1 VIHINASTCKPCGL
15 CSKVCPRHVTEVV
28 TENGRKRTVVA
39 PERADLC
46 MNCGHCAAVCPTDS
60 ITVDGLGAGA
70 FGELVPM
77 EISDGQLLTLMRQ
90 RRSVR
95 RYEDRPVP
103 RDVLDRIVEAVHAS
117 PTGAGSVSNGVI
129 IVDRRDTIETM
140 MAHAYALYEKLD
152 RMLSS
157 PIPRYFV
164 KRKAGARRVGMLDRF
179 VMPGMRWYIRW
190 RKEGRGDE
198 ISRDCPALMLF
209 WGPADEPM
217 VEANC
222 TLAAFHAVLMAEA
235 LGVGTCFN
243 HLIPGACNQS
253 PELRAMLSLADDAEV
268 HAGVTMGYP
277 AIKFRRAI
285 PRRAAE
291 VRYL

>member
-1 VIHINASTCKPCGL
+1 MIHINADTCKSCGL
-15 CSKVCPRHVTEVV
+15 CGKVCPRHVTEVV
-28 TENGRKRTVVA
+28 AENGEKRTAVA
-39 PERADLC
+39 AERAELC
-46 MNCGHCAAVCPTDS
+46 MSCGHCAAVCPTDS
-60 ITVDGLGAGA
+60 ITVDGLDADA
-70 FGELVPM
+70 FDELVPM

-95 RYEDRPVP
+95 RYKNQPLP

-117 PTGAGSVSNGVI
+117 PTGAGTVSNGVI
-129 IVDRRDTIETM
+129 IVDHREAIETM
-140 MAHAYALYEKLD
+140 MAHTYAMYEKLD

-164 KRKAGARRVGMLDRF
+164 KRKAGARSVGMLDRF

-222 TLAAFHAVLMAEA
+222 TLAAFHAILMAET

-243 HLIPGACNQS
+243 HLIPSACNRS
-253 PELRAMLSLADDAEV
+253 PELRAMLGLAEDAEV

-277 AIKFRRAI
+277 AIKFLRAI
-285 PRRAAE
+285 RRQAAE
-291 VRYL
+291 ARYL